1 MATRAV
7 SVPLRWPAMRGKWRR
22 CAQRPLPSMI
32 TARCFGS
39 WLRFSFSSRNASS
52 AVTAPSGW
60 EEATWRVF
68 GEEGSVTGLG
78 GALLYRIKLT
88 RHSGGRNGLSDWFL
102 KLQYGRDI
110 YEAGCEIHSRN
121 ILINSPLEEYVT
133 TSVRIITAPVEI
145 HATQLKPLGLVWSPI
160 KSRRLTNMRTKIMTT
175 GSRNPFST

>member
-32 TARCFGS
+32 TARCFGN
-39 WLRFSFSSRNASS
+39 WPRFNFSSRNASS

-60 EEATWRVF
+60 EDATWRVF

-88 RHSGGRNGLSDWFL
+88 RHSGG
-102 KLQYGRDI
+102 LQRVI
-110 YEAGCEIHSRN
+110 
-121 ILINSPLEEYVT
+121 
-133 TSVRIITAPVEI
+133 
-145 HATQLKPLGLVWSPI
+145 GLVSE
-160 KSRRLTNMRTKIMTT
+160 MTT
-175 GSRNPFST
+175 RQCALREPDDQRFRESMNRQQRSSG